1 MLVDIHLPF
10 YPSALNGI
18 TWSRDGELA
27 IAAGEH
33 VYVLNP
39 TLLAPRAPP
48 QSRSIKNAQWVI
60 VRQQINKF
68 TLDEIGIL
76 EPADS
81 KTLSLGE
88 EQSTSTVVSLIWSPP
103 GLGKHRRSVLAV
115 LTSNNVLSI
124 WETYPNE
131 TKKWNRSLIINN
143 AIAKYFEGLYD
154 LIEESE
160 AQQYHVTRLRRRI
173 RAFSWSLPCH
183 PRTIPGSESPCDV
196 WGVPILAVTNDNNE
210 IIFIQLKSPY
220 YPLSFRGKQWRA
232 DVLGHVQVTQNP
244 TDGPLS
250 NSLLAISSRPVRFV
264 SHIAWSPWVRRSDGA
279 EEAVLVYLLGARLL
293 FRKVRVQ
300 LPVDQ
305 TPSLSMCATLSLDT
319 GKSEYFSD
327 TSHHRLTGPL
337 LSFEQVYQDGVLFAA
352 ATQSSIVTIFVRT
365 SFSEDSLDGTSSPVS
380 ASWPVPGIAGEARL
394 SPSIVIESR
403 DFGEVHWDR
412 ISCIIFEHDITRL
425 GVHIHIISQMTH
437 TESFLYTVK
446 GDKASIERLPESRL
460 GKQLAES
467 RSGYYVKY
475 NFDGHTVSKF
485 GGASLSP
492 MGGYVATSFSVH
504 AGDMPEYVTVAKE
517 DSTITF
523 MEFPGEANNANI
535 DQSSVEFMSLWGVTQ
550 RWTSR
555 IDDVLESLQGELH
568 LSPPSNSRVSAEAL
582 VFKFLHCT
590 YDTANIVGGNTFHG
604 DRSHELR
611 ALNKLKEGLR
621 QRLEEKTSSEINGKD
636 REDSDGKDR
645 EPSFKS
651 NMATQ
656 SSVCSRLRERVM
668 LGDEPTA
675 LRLMSL
681 LDRTASLEIIAPPR
695 KASKAFDLSVSSLN
709 RFSRGLLCLLIE
721 SILEIPIKWARNSV
735 LNKKIKYSAA
745 CAALLGLCWSKRRL
759 ELINRTLGWLAA
771 DEGVEFR
778 EEREHLTWLHDS
790 KSQASAFEYYEAHQ
804 QSHTLLSRSLDELQ
818 SSNRHEFF
826 EVCRICG
833 AGIGWDSL
841 AEARCHSG
849 HIFRRCALTFLAIQ
863 EPGISK
869 YCGLCGVEY
878 FHQDF
883 VLKYLQK
890 SVSASVFT
898 ERGDGSNGNTTSEV
912 EEEAGVIEDSA
923 QDADNAGTPV
933 SFVQILLA
941 SYEVCVY
948 CGGKFVG

>member
-10 YPSALNGI
+10 HPSALNGI
-18 TWSRDGELA
+18 TWSKDGELA

-39 TLLAPRAPP
+39 TLLAPRASP
-48 QSRSIKNAQWVI
+48 QSRSIKNSQWAI

-124 WETYPNE
+124 WETYPHE
-131 TKKWNRSLIINN
+131 TRKWNRPLIINN

-154 LIEESE
+154 LVEESE

-196 WGVPILAVTNDNNE
+196 WGLPILAVTNDNNE

-220 YPLSFRGKQWRA
+220 YPLSSRSKQWRA
-232 DVLGHVQVTQNP
+232 DVLGHVQVSQNP

-264 SHIAWSPWVRRSDGA
+264 SHVAWSPWVRRSDGA

-293 FRKVRVQ
+293 FRKIRVQ

-327 TSHHRLTGPL
+327 TGRHRLTGPL

-352 ATQSSIVTIFVRT
+352 ATQSSITGHPAQYQPLGP
-365 SFSEDSLDGTSSPVS
+365 SLVLPERLDCRRALSQSQETLEKFIGIALVVGPSHATSSKAWLTTV
-380 ASWPVPGIAGEARL
+380 G
-394 SPSIVIESR
+394 
-403 DFGEVHWDR
+403 
-412 ISCIIFEHDITRL
+412 IIFEHDITRL

-437 TESFLYTVK
+437 TESFLYTVE

-467 RSGYYVKY
+467 RSGYYVKC

-492 MGGYVATSFSVH
+492 LGGHVATSFSVH

-523 MEFPGEANNANI
+523 MEFPGEANNVNI
-535 DQSSVEFMSLWGVTQ
+535 DQSSVEFLSLWGVTQ

-568 LSPPSNSRVSAEAL
+568 LSPLSSELWLILRYLPQIP
-582 VFKFLHCT
+582 
-590 YDTANIVGGNTFHG
+590 D
-604 DRSHELR
+604 DRTHELR
-611 ALNKLKEGLR
+611 TLNKLKEGLR
-621 QRLEEKTSSEINGKD
+621 QRLHEKTSSEISMCLAGCFVYAHT
-636 REDSDGKDR
+636 DSDGKDR
-645 EPSFKS
+645 ESSSEYK
-651 NMATQ
+651 MAAQ

-675 LRLMSL
+675 MRLMCL
-681 LDRTASLEIIAPPR
+681 LDRTASLEIMAPPR
-695 KASKAFDLSVSSLN
+695 KASKAFDLSVRSLDH
-709 RFSRGLLCLLIE
+709 FSRGLLCRLIE

-735 LNKKIKYSAA
+735 LSKKIKYSAA
-745 CAALLGLCWSKRRL
+745 CAALLGLCWSHRRL

-771 DEGVEFR
+771 DEGVDLA
-778 EEREHLTWLHDS
+778 EEKEHLTWLHDS
-790 KSQASAFEYYEAHQ
+790 RSQASAFEYYQAHQ
-804 QSHTLLSRSLDELQ
+804 QSHTLLLRSLDELQ
-818 SSNRHEFF
+818 SSNRHEIFD
-826 EVCRICG
+826 VCRICG

-849 HIFRRCALTFLAIQ
+849 HTFRRCALTFLSIQ

-869 YCGLCGVEY
+869 YCGLCGVEC

-883 VLKYLQK
+883 VQKYFQK
-890 SVSASVFT
+890 SVSASVFA
-898 ERGDGSNGNTTSEV
+898 ERSDGSNGNTTSDV
-912 EEEAGVIEDSA
+912 GEEAGVIEDSA
-923 QDADNAGTPV
+923 QDADNAGSPV
-933 SFVQILLA
+933 SFVQIILA